1 MAQKALSQQLM
12 GRLSQADESKTKPPG
27 DRWSMRASSGITLV
41 EYMVGIGIAAL
52 VLTVVVPLS
61 VYSGRSFAGLANYAD
76 LNSSGLLAL
85 DQMSKDVR
93 QAVRLSSY
101 ATNQLVFDNGTNGP
115 PITFE
120 YDAAAGTLTRL
131 TDTDSKVL
139 LTGCDSLNFGIYQ
152 RTPVAGTYDQ
162 YPVANVTN
170 CKVVAINWV
179 CSRKILGS
187 KMNSENAQSA
197 RLVIRK
203 H

>member
-1 MAQKALSQQLM
+1 MPRSMAKLPRAQMK
-12 GRLSQADESKTKPPG
+12 SKTILP
-27 DRWSMRASSGITLV
+27 DNRRTSQASSGITLV
-41 EYMVGIGIAAL
+41 EYMIGIGIAAL

-61 VYSGRSFAGLANYAD
+61 VYSGRSFTGLANYAD

-85 DQMSKDVR
+85 DQMSKDIR

-115 PITFE
+115 PITFK
-120 YDAAAGTLTRL
+120 YDAAAGTLTRQDG
-131 TDTDSKVL
+131 TNYKVL

-162 YPVANVTN
+162 YPVANATN
-170 CKVVAINWV
+170 CKVVTINWV
-179 CSRKILGS
+179 CSRKILGA
-187 KMNSENAQSA
+187 KMNSENAESA
-197 RLVIRK
+197 RIVIRK